1 MSRIVHPWPARD
13 EVMSITGYS
22 YACCSILTYGSEAW
36 ILDKKASKLINGA
49 NAYMLSHITGRSKHE
64 EASADTTFAI
74 IPWIRAHR
82 LKWVGHILRLPD
94 SRLISKTLRHIYDN
108 PQHGDILMDIPQATG
123 WKQLQKIAE
132 DRDAWRTDV

>member
-1 MSRIVHPWPARD
+1 M
-13 EVMSITGYS
+13 
-22 YACCSILTYGSEAW
+22 TYGSEAW
-36 ILDKKASKLINGA
+36 ILDKKASKLINGS

-64 EASADTTFAI
+64 EASTDTTFAI
-74 IPWIRAHR
+74 IPWIRARR

-94 SRLISKTLRHIYDN
+94 SRLISKTVRHIYDN

-132 DRDAWRTDV
+132 DRDAWRSDV